1 MRAGVAWA
9 SWRRTYT
16 HMTQA
21 DPSAVRV
28 RKDLADNVVEVNTG
42 DGWERLTPAS
52 ARNMAAA
59 YNRAVEEG
67 SMESGEGVRRLIE
80 TLYVYAD
87 DVDET

>member
-1 MRAGVAWA
+1 MRAGVAWT

-16 HMTQA
+16 HMTQV

-42 DGWERLTPAS
+42 EGWERLAPAS

-59 YNRAVEEG
+59 YNRAVEDG
-67 SMESGEGVRRLIE
+67 SIEPGSGVVQLIQ
-80 TLYVYAD
+80 TLFSYAD